1 MWQEAVFK
9 GKKVWVEVDSEG
21 APIVQGGRSPIRYSR
36 AENARVYRCAAGSV
50 SVAAGSVA
58 EELPSGA
65 PQAGGRTRARSSGL
79 GKAGSRSAAQTAAAQ
94 VQAQDL
100 IASFADNAVVCFT
113 DGSCRGNPG
122 PAGLGVLVKLP
133 NGQEL
138 TDSQFLGTG
147 TNNIAELSAAIRA
160 IEISLDPANGV
171 SAAQPIEV
179 LTDSR
184 YTVGIAH
191 QNWKAKAN
199 RELCL
204 RLRELLASRSGIRVH
219 WVAGHAGIEGNERVD
234 QLANQAIDNGQGG

>member
-21 APIVQGGRSPIRYSR
+21 APIVQGGRSPIRYSQ
-36 AENARVYRCAAGSV
+36 AQDARIYRCSAGSV
-50 SVAAGSVA
+50 SVAAGSLA

-65 PQAGGRTRARSSGL
+65 PQEGGRARSQPSGL

-100 IASFADNAVVCFT
+100 IDSFAHNAVVCFT

-133 NGQEL
+133 DGQEL
-138 TDSQFLGTG
+138 TDSQFLGKG

-234 QLANQAIDNGQGG
+234 QLANMAIDNGQEG